1 MYLFLNTIMTCYD
14 NIPWLP
20 QSCGNLPPDGAG
32 VSCFLANLTLAADY
46 CDVDADADVDVDVD
60 VDVDGLSA

>member
-1 MYLFLNTIMTCYD
+1 MTCYA
-14 NIPWLP
+14 NIPSLP

-46 CDVDADADVDVDVD
+46 CDVDVDADAD